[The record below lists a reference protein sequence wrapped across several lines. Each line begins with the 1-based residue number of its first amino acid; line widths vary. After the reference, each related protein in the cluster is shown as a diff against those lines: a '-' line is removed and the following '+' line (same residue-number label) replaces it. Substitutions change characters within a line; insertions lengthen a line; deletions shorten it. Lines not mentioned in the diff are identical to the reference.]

1 MLYAES
7 LIYENGKIEQ
17 KHGKLFSGSL
27 SLHNNNLVEKVEKFT
42 GFACS
47 IFLGNKLINTTDKSR
62 NLNKMTSGTEAGEKI
77 TSKVFRKGES
87 FKGITE
93 TNGKNWLIVY
103 KPLENKLGDRIGMI
117 AVYKDY
123 DIYLAQE
130 RNFKLLVGIVIAG
143 CTTIALM
150 LIYYGQKSTFRYK
163 LKSRELEQKESILNE
178 KNRELEE
185 LGIIASSI
193 EQSIAVIGKDDRISW
208 VNESFIKSYGYTWD
222 EIIGNRASDLLGGPE
237 TDMKEIARMD
247 NAIFGDKKPYISTNV
262 QYRKDGSSY
271 WAKIYLTPVLDEQG
285 ELRKYIAISLDIT
298 YERKANEKIKQ
309 NEAIFKEI
317 NKSLDSCIYL
327 YNVKEKKYEFISTNS
342 LDILGMS
349 ARDFKLGKSH
359 TELFVHPEDREM
371 LREANNNSHES
382 QEIDVTYRLLIDEKI
397 KWIREKSF
405 PILDREG
412 NVIKV
417 SGICSDVSNLKS
429 KEEQLEFQAKL
440 LSEKNKEILDSIN
453 YAKRIQSASL
463 GLEEDRLKLFPE
475 SFVMFKPKD
484 IVSGDFYRFD
494 QIRTNDHHI
503 LKSIFVG
510 DCTGHGVP
518 GASLALLC
526 NSILKQS
533 LSHKNV
539 NSPAEALSF
548 ASSQFNNL
556 FHNKEGRKFNDG
568 MDAGFCVI
576 DPDSLKLYFAGAHFD
591 CWILREGQLHQL
603 KGNRL
608 HVGLHLEELR
618 FDNKEFQLQ
627 KGDMIYMSS
636 DGYPDQFGGPKER
649 KFMKKRLFE
658 ILSEISPLEIEQQ
671 EARLEEEFTS
681 WIGDFEQTDDLC
693 LIGVR
698 V

>member
-17 KHGKLFSGSL
+17 KHGKLFSGNL

-47 IFLGNKLINTTDKSR
+47 IFLGKKLINTTDKSQ
-62 NLNKMTSGTEAGEKI
+62 NLNKMALGSEAIEKI
-77 TSKVFRKGES
+77 SSKVYLKGES

-93 TNGKNWLIVY
+93 TNGKNWLIVC
-103 KPLENKLGDRIGMI
+103 KPFKNKLGDRIGMI

-123 DIYLAQE
+123 DEYLAQE

-143 CTTIALM
+143 CTAIALM

-208 VNESFIKSYGYTWD
+208 VNESFINSYGYTWD

-247 NAIFGDKKPYISTNV
+247 NAIFGDKKPYISTNI

-271 WAKIYLTPVLDEQG
+271 WAKIYLTPILDDQG

-327 YNVKEKKYEFISTNS
+327 YNVIEKKYEFISTNS

-359 TELFVHPEDREM
+359 TEHFVHPDDKEM
-371 LREANNNSHES
+371 LVEANKSSHES
-382 QEIDVTYRLLIDEKI
+382 QEIDVTYRLIIDEKI

-405 PILDREG
+405 PIFDREG
-412 NVIKV
+412 KVIKV
-417 SGICSDVSNLKS
+417 SGICSDVSDLKE
-429 KEEQLEFQAKL
+429 KEEQLEFQTKL

-453 YAKRIQSASL
+453 YAKRIQLASL
-463 GLEEDRLKLFPE
+463 GLEKDRLALFPE
-475 SFVMFKPKD
+475 SFVIFKPKD

-494 QIRTNDHHI
+494 KIRTNSHDV

-533 LSHKNV
+533 LTQQNV
-539 NSPAEALSF
+539 NSPAESLNY
-548 ASSQFNNL
+548 ASKQFKNL
-556 FHNKEGRKFNDG
+556 FHNSTDGKFYDG

-576 DPDSLKLYFAGAHFD
+576 DPESLKLYFAGARFD
-591 CWILREGQLHQL
+591 CWIIRNHQVHQI

-608 HVGLHLEELR
+608 HVGLHQEELS
-618 FDNKEFQLQ
+618 FDNKEFQLL
-627 KGDMIYMSS
+627 KGDMIYMTS
-636 DGYPDQFGGPKER
+636 DGYPDQFGGPNEK
-649 KFMKKRLFE
+649 KFMKKRLLE
-658 ILSEISPLEIEQQ
+658 LLNDLSELSIEEQK
-671 EARLEEEFTS
+671 LTLLNKFTQ
-681 WIGDFEQTDDLC
+681 WMGDHEQTDDVC

-698 V
+698 I